1 MNFLKKNKF
10 KILGIVILMIFVLSI
25 FSKSLGVE
33 VKAVDFKKAK
43 VNVKCLN
50 VRCGPG
56 IQYDKIGKIYK
67 DDYIEILG
75 QVGDW
80 YVVITENNYVGTV
93 FKEYVEAI
101 ENDNSNNE
109 EKNIEVNSEVFEENI
124 ENKSDGDDVTEKT
137 LEILQEEIILNV
149 SNTEFED
156 KNGLTEEEQEFLNLI
171 NANREN
177 NGLPKLEI
185 DNEIQNIARLKANDL
200 VENKYF
206 AHVSPIYGDVS
217 AMLTDFKINY
227 KTVGEN
233 IAGNNNLVGAVEAWM
248 NSENHRAN
256 LLSNDYNYTGVAVA
270 ESETYGKVF
279 VQIFVGK

>member
-25 FSKSLGVE
+25 FSKSLGAE
-33 VKAVDFKKAK
+33 VKLVDFKKAK

-93 FKEYVEAI
+93 FKEYVEPV

-109 EKNIEVNSEVFEENI
+109 EENIEVNSEAFENNI
-124 ENKSDGDDVTEKT
+124 ENKNDEDGATEKI
-137 LEILQEEIILNV
+137 LEISQEEIILNV

-206 AHVSPIYGDVS
+206 AHVSPVYGDVS
-217 AMLTDFKINY
+217 AMLTDFKISY

-248 NSENHRAN
+248 NSENHRSN